1 MPRALV
7 IESEEDLRS
16 FVTEA
21 LHTAGWD
28 VAVAQ
33 SIRPPADEVERA
45 DAIITDLGGA
55 VRNGWVGEPAHKP
68 GHAKLI
74 VTSPVKAFLEDVREQ
89 VDGVL
94 TTPATRHDVIEAV
107 ETEPHDSKGHPK
119 SEPETDR
126 LDVPAPRR
134 AIDEHGIRTATSDPE
149 LSAIASLAARA
160 VDAPI
165 GLVTLVDAHQQV
177 FLGQRGLPPDLAAG
191 AWSLCQDAVESD
203 ASPVPPV
210 PLVPRV
216 PLVIEDARAH
226 PTLSTNPLV
235 KAGLVRSFAG
245 VPVELPH
252 IGSIGTVC
260 VISDRPRSFDQ
271 GHLAALR
278 LAARVAAERLEKIA
292 KDHPI
297 RLSQSSAAPPQL
309 QVGDVIDGKY
319 VVTAALGQ
327 GGQARVYLARDRLLG
342 QLVAIKIQLTAADR
356 ALLHEARVLARLR
369 HRSIVQLHG
378 WGRIPGGAIYLVLE
392 LVDGITLHSR
402 LSGLRRRG
410 ELMPMREVLE
420 ITRSIG
426 GALATLHSVGLLHG
440 DVKPGNIMLDH
451 ALDRAVLIDF
461 GLGMR
466 IDGSS
471 TMAGG
476 TPGWSPPEQLDRDRA
491 PIATPALDAYSL
503 ACISYAMLTGRAPFE
518 GSREVLLRRQRT
530 GVITPP
536 HELRPNLCE
545 ATDDVLERALA
556 AVPSERFDSPLA
568 FADALDAACAAR
580 ISLMPRVSLV
590 PRPQTQDLESRGVVF
605 RSLRRSV
612 QVLVGEE
619 EEARAYAGLSPAARR
634 VFESIDDD
642 DALYPT
648 SAYHEYLRVFTGG
661 SPDRIDRLGAVVAK
675 AIAQQALREMR
686 VTRTPETLLHVSA
699 DLLHRYHDWGHARV
713 RRIGSHAAVLELGTP
728 DELAPIMCRL
738 FGAILDALI
747 AATGRHTSVLQTA
760 CVAEG
765 ARSCVFDVRWTDHA

>member
-1 MPRALV
+1 M
-7 IESEEDLRS
+7 IESEPDLRS
-16 FVTEA
+16 IVTEA
-21 LHTAGWD
+21 LATAGWE
-28 VAVAQ
+28 VAVAE

-55 VRNGWVGEPAHKP
+55 VRNGWVGQPAHKP

-74 VTSPVKAFLEDVREQ
+74 VTSPVRAFLEDVREQ
-89 VDGVL
+89 VDVVL
-94 TTPATRHDVIEAV
+94 PTPATRDDVIEAV
-107 ETEPHDSKGHPK
+107 ESEPHAPQAHGQH
-119 SEPETDR
+119 EHRTDTID
-126 LDVPAPRR
+126 LPARQR
-134 AIDEHGIRTATSDPE
+134 AIDEKGIRTATNDPE
-149 LSAIASLAARA
+149 LVAIASLAARA

-165 GLVTLVDAHQQV
+165 GLVTLVDAQQQV
-177 FLGQRGLPPDLAAG
+177 FLGQWGLPPDLAAAG
-191 AWSLCQDAVESD
+191 TPRAWSLCQYAVESD
-203 ASPVPPV
+203 A
-210 PLVPRV
+210 
-216 PLVIEDARAH
+216 PLVIDDAQAH

-235 KAGLVRSFAG
+235 KSGFVRSYAG
-245 VPVELPH
+245 VPVELPE
-252 IGSIGTVC
+252 IGPVGTVC
-260 VISDRPRSFDQ
+260 VISDRPRSFDE

-292 KDHPI
+292 RSHPI
-297 RLSQSSAAPPQL
+297 RLSQTSEAPPQL
-309 QVGDVIDGKY
+309 KVGDDIDGKY

-327 GGQARVYLARDRLLG
+327 GGQARVYLARDKLLG

-356 ALLHEARVLARLR
+356 ALLHEARVLAKLR

-392 LVDGITLHSR
+392 LVDGITLHAR

-410 ELMPMREVLE
+410 EFMPTREVLE
-420 ITRSIG
+420 ITRSLG

-461 GLGMR
+461 GLGVR
-466 IDGSS
+466 IDGTS

-491 PIATPALDAYSL
+491 PIAKPALDAYSL

-518 GSREVLLRRQRT
+518 GSREVLLQRQRA

-536 HELRPNLCE
+536 HEIRPNVCE
-545 ATDDVLERALA
+545 ATDDVFERALA
-556 AVPSERFDSPLA
+556 AEPSDRFESPLA

-580 ISLMPRVSLV
+580 ISLMPRVSLM
-590 PRPQTQDLESRGVVF
+590 PKPLTPEIESRGIIY

-612 QVLVGEE
+612 QLLVGAE
-619 EEARAYAGLSPAARR
+619 EEARVYARLSPSARR

-648 SAYHEYLRVFTGG
+648 SAYHEYLRVFCGA
-661 SPDRIDRLGAVVAK
+661 SPDRIDRLGAVIAK

-699 DLLHRYHDWGHARV
+699 DLLHRFHEWGHARV

-728 DELAPIMCRL
+728 AELAPIMCRL

-765 ARSCVFDVRWTDHA
+765 ARACVFDVRWTDHA